1 MDFNEI
7 PSLYLARAQNGEHIN
22 FEEDVHDVFT
32 ESFATSVNLKGQRTQ
47 MEQIYDEIIKAY
59 LINQKYE
66 QTADVQQLDHERDE
80 LFITFKSAIDFYKRG
95 GTTAQKTAAKA
106 VYFLL
111 EPYRHAAKKSYANA
125 TTELRDFTR
134 DVQVT
139 PYAAHLATL
148 GQTDAIV
155 ALQAANEAF
164 HTLYSDR
171 TTAELH
177 RAQLE
182 KIREARHQW
191 DEVYRL
197 VAKALPVL
205 YLTETDAAKK
215 QSIGA
220 VIEEITA
227 FVLRLRKTLERRGV
241 TSSSSNGTG
250 GGDTPSDETPEEP
263 ETPPSGGGDGGGDEG
278 SDNTMG

>member
-1 MDFNEI
+1 MNFSEI
-7 PSLYLARAQNGEHIN
+7 PSLNLVRAQNGEHIN

-32 ESFATSVNLKGQRTQ
+32 ESFATSVNLRGQRTQ
-47 MEQIYDEIIKAY
+47 MTQIYDEIIKAY

-80 LFITFKSAIDFYKRG
+80 LFITFKTAIDFYKRG

-155 ALQAANEAF
+155 ALQATNEAF

-241 TSSSSNGTG
+241 KSTSSNGTG
-250 GGDTPSDETPEEP
+250 GGTGDDNNETPSDP
-263 ETPPSGGGDGGGDEG
+263 ETPPSEGGGGGDEG
-278 SDNTMG
+278 SDNPMG